1 MLINC
6 CNPKLKQMVPFDK
19 IKISMP
25 DSWTGKS
32 NSQINLQLVSGKKE
46 IGFVF
51 YIPSTGEIKRMWV
64 NPEYN
69 QKYYYGVLVNE
80 VIKDIKELGGSI
92 CWVLGVKSN
101 NFWKSTTSRFV
112 YTDSLI
118 KKPNLEGFY
127 IKI

>member
-1 MLINC
+1 MA
-6 CNPKLKQMVPFDK
+6 PFDK

-118 KKPNLEGFY
+118 KKPDSEGFY